1 MNYWIKQLTSLRLL
15 RVIFAG
21 IAAIA
26 LWIAPVAAAQAATA
40 PPDVA
45 SPDTIKRIQQKAE
58 DFGGE
63 DIGDTGLK
71 NINNLPNKIPET
83 TELIIEQR
91 FGDGNGNLPNP
102 KEATKKAGEQFQKG
116 VESVKDAAS

>member
-1 MNYWIKQLTSLRLL
+1 MKRWINQLKPLKITRILL
-15 RVIFAG
+15 AG

-26 LWIAPVAAAQAATA
+26 LWIAPIASAQAATA
-40 PPDVA
+40 PPDTA
-45 SPDTIKRIQQKAE
+45 SPDTVKRIQQKAE

-91 FGDGNGNLPNP
+91 FSGSDGENA
-102 KEATKKAGEQFQKG
+102 KARQDTKKAGEQFQKG
-116 VESVKDAAS
+116 LDTAKDAAS

>member
-1 MNYWIKQLTSLRLL
+1 MNNWIKTLSRLPL
-15 RVIFAG
+15 VRVIFAG
-21 IAAIA
+21 TIAIA
-26 LWIAPVAAAQAATA
+26 LWIAPISAAQAATA

-45 SPDTIKRIQQKAE
+45 SPDTIKRIQEKAE

-91 FGDGNGNLPNP
+91 FGDENGNLPNP
-102 KEATKKAGEQFQKG
+102 KEATKKAGEQLKKG
-116 VESVKDAAS
+116 VESVKDAVS